1 MRKIFSIQHID
12 LVLMSFIFL
21 MLFLLPVVFTRVEGN
36 IGWQNVMKIWEDR
49 ALLIPMFLLNHWV
62 LVPRLMLKKRYKAYA
77 GIALVIIMSGSLG
90 YFFHDQPAPQA
101 PPGDYRQPAPTPVP
115 PYADLLLFSLLVVS
129 VDTGL
134 SFTKNWHRT
143 EEDRIRLEQEYTNVQ
158 LTMLRHQVSPHFFMN
173 TLNNIYALIDTDAK
187 KSKEA
192 VMKLSRLM
200 RYMLYESINGTVSLD
215 REFEFIRSY
224 VDLMALRFADEVVI
238 TLDVP
243 AGGQEIRVPAMLF
256 ISFIENSFKHGPSY
270 QQSSFVHILF
280 DLRADSLV
288 FTCINSIAARKQ
300 SDAPGGFGLSNIRKR
315 LALLYGERFSLSVS
329 DNEKVFS
336 VELTIPVERTGGQ
349 PDLSGK
355 TNQS

>member
-1 MRKIFSIQHID
+1 MRKIFRIQHID

-21 MLFLLPVVFTRVEGN
+21 MLFLLPVLFTRVEGN
-36 IGWQNVMKIWEDR
+36 IGWLNVIKIWEDR
-49 ALLIPMFLLNHWV
+49 ILLVPMFILNHWV
-62 LVPRLMLKKRYKAYA
+62 LVPRLLLKKRYKAYT
-77 GIALVIIMSGSLG
+77 GLALSMILAGSLG
-90 YFFHDQPAPQA
+90 YFFHDQPARQA
-101 PPGDYRQPAPTPVP
+101 PPGELRQPAPTPVP

-173 TLNNIYALIDTDAK
+173 TLNNIYALIDTDTK

-200 RYMLYESINGTVSLD
+200 RYMLYESMNGTVTLD

-243 AGGQEIRVPAMLF
+243 PGGQDIRVPAMLF
-256 ISFIENSFKHGPSY
+256 ISFIENAFKHGPSY

-280 DLRADSLV
+280 SLRSESLV
-288 FTCINSIAARKQ
+288 FTCINSIAARRSGEEQ
-300 SDAPGGFGLSNIRKR
+300 GGVGLSNIRQR
-315 LALLYGERFSLSVS
+315 LSLIYGQRYALSVS
-329 DNEKVFS
+329 DNDKVFS
-336 VELTIPVERTGGQ
+336 VELTVPVDRDVTRTENTGDAERA
-349 PDLSGK
+349 
-355 TNQS
+355 